1 MTKGWLGVVSLLC
14 LGGCGDATN
23 GNLDM
28 GADGKQAQTCTPDNK
43 TVALSAKYGVLADL
57 LVNVKVTPNC
67 VGASCIVDNDEHA
80 TLLLLAD
87 VTQNGTSATVTARP
101 CKIVVPKV
109 ALKGGNKPVQ
119 LSAPDALIQS
129 VKPVVAAGTLDGTMT
144 CANFVSQPIN
154 LAIGANLANPGSDA
168 LPAFSG
174 ASTVLC
180 GASAATRCLS
190 TTTPAPND
198 TGCVCDQDGD
208 GKLGGT
214 LDAQN
219 APGFD
224 DIDKILVDLR
234 TSVTLSGQIYPEAAG
249 QANPG
254 PRIQG
259 KVLGLKLDQNVL
271 GCHRALAGTPRDC
284 DDTETNTVA
293 GFNPAV
299 TQSVNGNS
307 VFQAVPLAASAT
319 CTELIAQEASLFQ

>member
-1 MTKGWLGVVSLLC
+1 MRTSLAIILCTVSVV
-14 LGGCGDATN
+14 GCGDSSS
-23 GNLDM
+23 GNMDM
-28 GADGKQAQTCTPDNK
+28 GNDGRASAMCTADGK

-67 VGASCIVDNDEHA
+67 MGASCIVNNDEHA

-87 VTQNGTSATVTARP
+87 VTQNGTTATVTARP
-101 CKIVVPKV
+101 CKITVPKV

-119 LSAPDALIQS
+119 LSAPTALIES
-129 VKPVVAAGTLDGTMT
+129 VKPVTSMGTLDGTMT
-144 CANFVSQPIN
+144 CANFVSQPIT
-154 LAIGANLANPGSDA
+154 LAIGANLANPGSDP
-168 LPAFSG
+168 LPSFTPLMQCG
-174 ASTVLC
+174 GMAS
-180 GASAATRCLS
+180 TRCLS
-190 TTTPAPND
+190 NTTPAPND
-198 TGCVCDQDGD
+198 VSCVCDQDGD

-224 DIDKILVDLR
+224 DIDKIYVDLR
-234 TSVTLSGQIYPEAAG
+234 TSVTLSGQIFPEAAG

-259 KVLGLKLDQNVL
+259 KVVGLKLDQNVL

-284 DDTETNTVA
+284 DMTETNTVA

-299 TQSVNGNS
+299 TQSVNGDS
-307 VFQAVPLAASAT
+307 LFQAVPLAATAT
-319 CTELIAQEASLFQ
+319 CAELIAQETSLFN